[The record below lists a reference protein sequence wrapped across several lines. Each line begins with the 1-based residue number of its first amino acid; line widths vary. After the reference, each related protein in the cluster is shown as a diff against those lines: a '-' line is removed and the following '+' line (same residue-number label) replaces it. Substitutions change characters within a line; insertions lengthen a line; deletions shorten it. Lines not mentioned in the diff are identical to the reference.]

1 MANIETN
8 LEEEKEIKNEE
19 KRISYTVPDDNG
31 NETHEIVW
39 LNGVRYGLKKGETVK
54 VPAGVKEILERRNAL
69 RRKQRDALRD
79 AKNQGKGM

>member
-1 MANIETN
+1 MANIEIN
-8 LEEEKEIKNEE
+8 PEEEKETKNEE

-31 NETHEIVW
+31 NDTHEVVW
-39 LNGVRYGLKKGETVK
+39 LNGERFLLKKNETVK